1 MIKESYA
8 TAEKSSIQKRIA
20 KVYSYVG
27 ASLLAATVGAYIGTQ
42 IAPMITGITYWLL
55 IGLEFVFLLSL
66 MFMKKA
72 QTENSLAAFLLFGF
86 TFTTGLVMGPTMAIL
101 LASSAGTNV
110 LINALLSTAVAVGG
124 LSLFA
129 LNTKKDFTV
138 YYQMAF
144 IALIGL
150 IVVSLINI
158 FMGSTILQTIISYIS
173 LLLFSFY
180 LIMDTQTL
188 IKGQYSSPII
198 MAVSIYIDILNIF
211 LSLLQIFSGDRD

>member
-1 MIKESYA
+1 MTRETYAVKER
-8 TAEKSSIQKRIA
+8 TELQKRIA

-27 ASLLAATVGAYIGTQ
+27 ASLLAATAGAYMGTQ
-42 IAPMITGITYWLL
+42 IAPMITGVTYWLL
-55 IGLEFVFLLSL
+55 IGLEFVFLLTL
-66 MFMKKA
+66 LFMKKA
-72 QTENSLAAFLLFGF
+72 QTENNLAIFLLFGF
-86 TFTTGLVMGPTMAIL
+86 TFTTGLVLGPTIAIL
-101 LASSAGTNV
+101 LASAAGTTI
-110 LINALLSTAVAVGG
+110 LINALLSTSVAVGA

-150 IVVSLINI
+150 IIVSVINI
-158 FMGSTILQTIISYIS
+158 FMGSTILQMIIAYVS
-173 LLLFSFY
+173 LLLFSLY

-188 IKGQYSSPII
+188 IRGEYSSPII

-211 LSLLQIFSGDRD
+211 LSLLQIFSGNRE